1 MTTSKNRSAKGEDIA
16 IVGMSVNVPGAAGVD
31 AYWANLRDGVE
42 SIRRLSEQE
51 LLDAGESP
59 ENIARKNYVPSAAIM
74 DDFDTFDPDFFGFS
88 PKDASI
94 LDPQHR
100 KFLEVAWEAMEQ
112 AGHPPESI
120 AGDIGVYAGCGMGS
134 YFYFNICSNPDLVD
148 DVGMFLLRHT
158 GNDKDFLSTRVS
170 HVFDLRGPS
179 INLQTACS
187 TSLVAIHFACQALR
201 AGEVDM
207 ALAGGVT
214 IELPHGRGYLFK
226 ENEILSPDGHCH
238 AFDHRAQGTV
248 FGSGAGA
255 VALRR
260 LSDAVAD
267 GDHIWGVIKGSAVN
281 NDGAAKAGYLA
292 PSVDGQTAA
301 ITAALDAAGVAA
313 QSIGMIECHGT
324 GTYLGDPI
332 EVAALTEAYRAET
345 DASDFCR
352 IGSVKT
358 NIGHLDTAAG
368 VAGFAKAALAL
379 HYKQIPPSLGYEAPN
394 PAIPFEG
401 SPFRVNDTL
410 TDWAAGDTP
419 RRAAIN
425 ALGVGGTNAHAI
437 IEEAPERAASDASDW
452 PFQPLVI
459 SGHSKAAL
467 DANTA
472 ALAAHLRAHQYQ
484 PLADVAFTL
493 KQGRRAFGKRR
504 VVVAQSHAEAAALL
518 EAGDT
523 RRVFSHETLGENPDV
538 VFMFP
543 GGGAQY
549 AGMARD
555 LYETEPVFA
564 DWMDRGLAHL
574 QPQLDYDIRAL
585 WLPAK
590 DQVQAA
596 DETMKKPSVQLPLI
610 AITEYALAQ
619 LWMSWGVKPA
629 AMVGHS
635 MGENVAACL
644 AGVMTFENL
653 IDLVLLRGRLFDE
666 VPAGGMLSISA
677 PLSDIEPL
685 LGDDLDIA
693 SINAVELIAVSGPQA
708 ALDALQDRLTKAGL
722 DHQRIAIDIAAH
734 SRMLEGILE
743 RYRAFLADLDL
754 QPPQM
759 PFASNRTGDMI
770 TSEQAT
776 SPDYWV
782 AQLRNTVNFADCITT
797 LSAARKRVYLEV
809 GPGKALSSLAQMHEN
824 VGAGQVIST
833 LRHPDQDVA
842 DDVYFIS
849 MFARLWACGVN
860 ADWSQIWG
868 EARRNRVVLPSYQF
882 QRARFFIEPG
892 KVASAA
898 PAPVLVRNDDIA
910 DWGAV
915 PTWRPAFAD
924 VDVDVTIDLAT
935 TPLTWLIFADE
946 AGLSAPVTE
955 KLRAAGHRVTTVRA
969 GDAFSKVGESTYTLA
984 AEQGRAGYD
993 QLIASLR
1000 DSGAMPD
1007 RIAHFWLTDDHV
1019 TPRPGSSTFDRNI
1032 EQGFWS
1038 LTWLAQAITEVGID
1052 DTLHLCVFTSG
1063 AAQVQ
1068 GEALPHPEKALVSG
1082 PVGVFSRELPG
1093 LTAAQIDLDL
1103 AEPTA
1108 VPRQGWFT
1116 KAVAAPVQPDL
1127 TNRLIE
1133 DLMAA
1138 PASHVAAYRGEKRF
1152 ELGYKPLP
1160 LAEVDGD
1167 TFRDGGTYLIT
1178 GGFGGIGQTLAADI
1192 LTGHKANVVLL
1203 ARGTMPER
1211 TAWQGY
1217 IAQYGTADRTARRMQ
1232 AVMRLEELA
1241 KAKGGAV
1248 EVASGDVAN
1257 LAQMRRVI
1265 DDLTTRHGGLTGVIH
1280 AAGVLDDAPML
1291 AKSDAQMDAVLAP
1304 KVQGLR
1310 VLDQLLPDGALE
1322 LMVLFSST
1330 STATRSAGQVDYVAA
1345 NAWLNAFAAARSGAK
1360 TKVVAVNWGV
1370 WADVGM
1376 AANTLP
1382 GAASDV
1388 LPPRPLNAAL
1398 LKSAGSD
1405 VGGDPVYTAPLGTDN
1420 WLLDQH
1426 RTKDGQAIL
1435 PGTGYIE
1442 LLAEAAAAQGLKSF
1456 DIQDLYFLRA
1466 MPVDT
1471 DAVREMQITLR
1482 PQGRGFAAELRSDC
1496 VFGGKAGWQLHA
1508 QAMLAPL
1515 TEARPHALDLA
1526 AISARCGD
1534 VLRADKARLKSP
1546 QEAHLNFGPRWHV
1559 LRETAMGAAE
1569 GLAVLGL
1576 PDDVRG
1582 DLKSGHLLHAGLMD
1596 LATGWAMSLVPGYA
1610 AAHLWVPVS
1619 YGLIRVH
1626 GSLPA
1631 DIRSHVRLA
1640 AGKASEGF
1648 ARFDVTLTDETGKV
1662 LVEVRDFA
1670 MKRLQDGFGTTP
1682 LTASEVHL
1690 EAQAEDAT
1698 PLSAAEERLAYLVS
1712 QGIRAAEGP
1721 EAMRRAIAL
1730 GRPQVMVSSL
1740 PLDALMA
1747 QADQPAVAQV
1757 KSGQSFERPDLDGT
1771 YVAPRNGIEERL
1783 ANMWENLLGVSPVGV
1798 EDSFFDLGGH
1808 SLIAVRLFASVKRE
1822 FKVEFPISVL
1832 FEAPTI
1838 EKCAALIAAETG
1850 EAGQVTGGGSG
1861 QSAPDKFD
1869 YLVPL
1874 NQSDQK
1880 QAAPLFVVAGMFGN
1894 VLNLRHMALPFS
1906 AERRVIGVQAQGL
1919 IGDTAPHASIEE
1931 AAADY
1936 LLEIRRLQPEGP
1948 YLMAGYSG
1956 GGITAYEMAQQ
1967 LRKVGQDV
1975 AVLAML
1981 DTPLPVRPA
1990 LSRPDKALIK
2000 MAELRAK
2007 GPGYLAEWARNRWNW
2022 ELEKR
2027 KGLHGPQQDA
2037 PGAEFNNHK
2046 IQAAFLQAVAQY
2058 DTLHWDGPLTLF
2070 RPPQDFHW
2078 QVTNGN
2084 WVSGER
2090 EYVFEDNDW
2099 RRYAPHVEVIEVPG
2113 DHVSM
2118 VLAPNVTVLV
2128 QELREVIAAALVTDD
2143 LRATAAE

>member
-1 MTTSKNRSAKGEDIA
+1 
-16 IVGMSVNVPGAAGVD
+16 
-31 AYWANLRDGVE
+31 
-42 SIRRLSEQE
+42 
-51 LLDAGESP
+51 
-59 ENIARKNYVPSAAIM
+59 
-74 DDFDTFDPDFFGFS
+74 
-88 PKDASI
+88 
-94 LDPQHR
+94 
-100 KFLEVAWEAMEQ
+100 
-112 AGHPPESI
+112 
-120 AGDIGVYAGCGMGS
+120 
-134 YFYFNICSNPDLVD
+134 
-148 DVGMFLLRHT
+148 
-158 GNDKDFLSTRVS
+158 
-170 HVFDLRGPS
+170 
-179 INLQTACS
+179 
-187 TSLVAIHFACQALR
+187 
-201 AGEVDM
+201 
-207 ALAGGVT
+207 
-214 IELPHGRGYLFK
+214 
-226 ENEILSPDGHCH
+226 
-238 AFDHRAQGTV
+238 
-248 FGSGAGA
+248 
-255 VALRR
+255 
-260 LSDAVAD
+260 
-267 GDHIWGVIKGSAVN
+267 
-281 NDGAAKAGYLA
+281 
-292 PSVDGQTAA
+292 
-301 ITAALDAAGVAA
+301 
-313 QSIGMIECHGT
+313 
-324 GTYLGDPI
+324 
-332 EVAALTEAYRAET
+332 
-345 DASDFCR
+345 
-352 IGSVKT
+352 
-358 NIGHLDTAAG
+358 
-368 VAGFAKAALAL
+368 
-379 HYKQIPPSLGYEAPN
+379 
-394 PAIPFEG
+394 
-401 SPFRVNDTL
+401 
-410 TDWAAGDTP
+410 
-419 RRAAIN
+419 
-425 ALGVGGTNAHAI
+425 
-437 IEEAPERAASDASDW
+437 
-452 PFQPLVI
+452 
-459 SGHSKAAL
+459 
-467 DANTA
+467 
-472 ALAAHLRAHQYQ
+472 
-484 PLADVAFTL
+484 
-493 KQGRRAFGKRR
+493 
-504 VVVAQSHAEAAALL
+504 
-518 EAGDT
+518 
-523 RRVFSHETLGENPDV
+523 
-538 VFMFP
+538 
-543 GGGAQY
+543 
-549 AGMARD
+549 
-555 LYETEPVFA
+555 
-564 DWMDRGLAHL
+564 
-574 QPQLDYDIRAL
+574 
-585 WLPAK
+585 
-590 DQVQAA
+590 
-596 DETMKKPSVQLPLI
+596 
-610 AITEYALAQ
+610 
-619 LWMSWGVKPA
+619 
-629 AMVGHS
+629 
-635 MGENVAACL
+635 
-644 AGVMTFENL
+644 
-653 IDLVLLRGRLFDE
+653 
-666 VPAGGMLSISA
+666 
-677 PLSDIEPL
+677 
-685 LGDDLDIA
+685 
-693 SINAVELIAVSGPQA
+693 
-708 ALDALQDRLTKAGL
+708 
-722 DHQRIAIDIAAH
+722 
-734 SRMLEGILE
+734 MLEGILE
-743 RYRAFLADLDL
+743 RYHAFLADLDL

-776 SPDYWV
+776 DPDYWV

-924 VDVDVTIDLAT
+924 VDVDVTTDLAT

-1082 PVGVFSRELPG
+1082 PVGVFTRELPG

-1108 VPRQGWFT
+1108 ALRQGWFT

-1241 KAKGGAV
+1241 KAKGGAI

-1345 NAWLNAFAAARSGAK
+1345 NAWLNAFAAARRGAK

-1471 DAVREMQITLR
+1471 DCLLYT
-1482 PQGRGFAAELRSDC
+1482 SD
-1496 VFGGKAGWQLHA
+1496 
-1508 QAMLAPL
+1508 
-1515 TEARPHALDLA
+1515 
-1526 AISARCGD
+1526 
-1534 VLRADKARLKSP
+1534 
-1546 QEAHLNFGPRWHV
+1546 
-1559 LRETAMGAAE
+1559 
-1569 GLAVLGL
+1569 
-1576 PDDVRG
+1576 
-1582 DLKSGHLLHAGLMD
+1582 
-1596 LATGWAMSLVPGYA
+1596 
-1610 AAHLWVPVS
+1610 
-1619 YGLIRVH
+1619 
-1626 GSLPA
+1626 
-1631 DIRSHVRLA
+1631 
-1640 AGKASEGF
+1640 
-1648 ARFDVTLTDETGKV
+1648 
-1662 LVEVRDFA
+1662 
-1670 MKRLQDGFGTTP
+1670 
-1682 LTASEVHL
+1682 
-1690 EAQAEDAT
+1690 
-1698 PLSAAEERLAYLVS
+1698 
-1712 QGIRAAEGP
+1712 
-1721 EAMRRAIAL
+1721 
-1730 GRPQVMVSSL
+1730 
-1740 PLDALMA
+1740 
-1747 QADQPAVAQV
+1747 
-1757 KSGQSFERPDLDGT
+1757 
-1771 YVAPRNGIEERL
+1771 
-1783 ANMWENLLGVSPVGV
+1783 
-1798 EDSFFDLGGH
+1798 
-1808 SLIAVRLFASVKRE
+1808 
-1822 FKVEFPISVL
+1822 
-1832 FEAPTI
+1832 
-1838 EKCAALIAAETG
+1838 
-1850 EAGQVTGGGSG
+1850 
-1861 QSAPDKFD
+1861 
-1869 YLVPL
+1869 
-1874 NQSDQK
+1874 
-1880 QAAPLFVVAGMFGN
+1880 
-1894 VLNLRHMALPFS
+1894 
-1906 AERRVIGVQAQGL
+1906 
-1919 IGDTAPHASIEE
+1919 
-1931 AAADY
+1931 AAD
-1936 LLEIRRLQPEGP
+1936 E
-1948 YLMAGYSG
+1948 
-1956 GGITAYEMAQQ
+1956 
-1967 LRKVGQDV
+1967 
-1975 AVLAML
+1975 
-1981 DTPLPVRPA
+1981 
-1990 LSRPDKALIK
+1990 
-2000 MAELRAK
+2000 
-2007 GPGYLAEWARNRWNW
+2007 
-2022 ELEKR
+2022 
-2027 KGLHGPQQDA
+2027 
-2037 PGAEFNNHK
+2037 
-2046 IQAAFLQAVAQY
+2046 
-2058 DTLHWDGPLTLF
+2058 
-2070 RPPQDFHW
+2070 
-2078 QVTNGN
+2078 
-2084 WVSGER
+2084 
-2090 EYVFEDNDW
+2090 
-2099 RRYAPHVEVIEVPG
+2099 
-2113 DHVSM
+2113 
-2118 VLAPNVTVLV
+2118 
-2128 QELREVIAAALVTDD
+2128 
-2143 LRATAAE
+2143 